1 MKNFQIIKINEDSS
15 IKVEYLKTDYTDIP
29 NPNGLKGEDLFAHIT
44 NIISEFQRESDFL
57 DPEPNVLETL
67 EIYPGDYVKSAVPNL
82 EPIEININDT
92 ALTNITNTTSAEI
105 YTATPIPT
113 STL

>member
-29 NPNGLKGEDLFAHIT
+29 NPDGLKGEDLFAHIT

-57 DPEPNVLETL
+57 NPEPNVLETL
-67 EIYPGDYVKSAVPNL
+67 EINTGVNSMSSDFDT
-82 EPIEININDT
+82 EIIEINTPEIE
-92 ALTNITNTTSAEI
+92 TTQPEPPVF
-105 YTATPIPT
+105 YTATPVPT

>member
-29 NPNGLKGEDLFAHIT
+29 NPDGLKGEDLFVHIT

-57 DPEPNVLETL
+57 NPEPDVLTTL
-67 EIYPGDYVKSAVPNL
+67 EIYPDEYAKSPIFVPETIGSINFINKNFEKLKRNL
-82 EPIEININDT
+82 
-92 ALTNITNTTSAEI
+92 L
-105 YTATPIPT
+105 
-113 STL
+113 